1 MWILSSKRYKYIKIG
16 ELMDKNNKKILITGI
31 LFVVFS
37 ILSLP
42 LFIESI
48 IQYKESKTLSY
59 SDLRYIEGTVETVRK
74 SGNSEDGY
82 TILISLKE
90 DKKRIKI
97 NNLLTKHDVV
107 IELMQLENGDRI
119 YCYVKEKLNSYE
131 IIEIKSEIM
140 ILSLEDYKQVMY
152 KNGLLGLIIFPIV
165 FSILVGIGLY
175 SIVVSLKDK
184 SKIDINKWV
193 TIF

>member
-1 MWILSSKRYKYIKIG
+1 
-16 ELMDKNNKKILITGI
+16 MDKNNKKILITGI

-97 NNLLTKHDVV
+97 NNLLFINT
-107 IELMQLENGDRI
+107 
-119 YCYVKEKLNSYE
+119 
-131 IIEIKSEIM
+131 
-140 ILSLEDYKQVMY
+140 
-152 KNGLLGLIIFPIV
+152 
-165 FSILVGIGLY
+165 
-175 SIVVSLKDK
+175 
-184 SKIDINKWV
+184 INK
-193 TIF
+193 